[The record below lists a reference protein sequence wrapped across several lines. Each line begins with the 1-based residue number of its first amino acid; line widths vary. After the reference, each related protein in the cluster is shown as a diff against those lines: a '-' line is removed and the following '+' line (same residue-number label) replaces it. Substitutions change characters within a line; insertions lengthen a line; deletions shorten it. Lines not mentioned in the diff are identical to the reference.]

1 MAASWHTPPR
11 EGTSIYLRLNVWMLR
26 RPWFF
31 VLLVAGQLFLLF
43 ERFSVWRLLLT
54 TFSVVWLLLSFAN
67 RATHGRV
74 ERQLWPNIW

>member
-1 MAASWHTPPR
+1 MAATWHKPPR
-11 EGTSIYLRLNVWMLR
+11 AGTGVYLRLNVWMLR
-26 RPWFF
+26 SPWVF

-43 ERFSVWRLLLT
+43 EQFSVWRLLMT

-67 RATHGRV
+67 RATRGGI